1 MRRNE
6 GQETWHRLLEWD
18 RGQAASERLAALI
31 LKVGGYKEVDPS
43 HPLGGKDGLKDI
55 CLSYEGNRWIAGVYF
70 PRGQQ
75 KFNEIKDKLIH
86 DIQGVKKNN
95 AKGLV
100 FITNQELKLSER
112 IALNNLKNDN
122 DLKIIHLESLA
133 NILNTPNNY
142 GIRMEFLDIDMSREE
157 QLAYFET
164 MSELKQRYNKIED
177 ILNSNLELS
186 RKIYNT
192 INNDNEIRS
201 ADEISDAENEFY
213 EKVWLDRHL
222 MLMQKFYG
230 KNQKV
235 DDKIL
240 EEAHKHAETTIENIY
255 EYEEEITRVKK
266 QIEISEACGRLVWK
280 EKNEQYLE
288 ILQNMLQK

>member
-31 LKVGGYKEVDPS
+31 LKVEGSKEVDPS

-86 DIQGVKKNN
+86 DIQGVKKND

-222 MLMQKFYG
+222 MLMQKLYG

-235 DDKIL
+235 DDKTL
-240 EEAHKHAETTIENIY
+240 EEAHKYAKTIIEKYGENNIGPY
-255 EYEEEITRVKK
+255 SDFEWGMINGKLSALRWVLGCE
-266 QIEISEACGRLVWK
+266 WD
-280 EKNEQYLE
+280 
-288 ILQNMLQK
+288 MLDS